1 MKKIYFV
8 RHGVTEGNDSNQFQL
23 HTIPLSEKGVRQ
35 ANLIAE
41 RLIDDKIMIDVV
53 IASSMTRAS
62 QTAGIIAKKR
72 GLKVIESKLYEEIK
86 RPSIVRG
93 KSKADKE
100 VKAIMVEIK
109 ANFAN
114 PNWKHSDE
122 ENYFLLRERAE
133 NALKFIL
140 DREEENILIVTHGS
154 FLKMMLGVIVFNDK
168 ITPEIFKR
176 MDYMFGTSNT
186 GISLVEYNDL
196 GWYVKTWNDYTH
208 LGEADLENVFLTEI
222 KRKLKL

>member
-8 RHGVTEGNDSNQFQL
+8 RHGVTEGNENNKFQL

-35 ANLIAE
+35 ANLIAQ
-41 RLIDDKIMIDVV
+41 RLLDEKINVDVI
-53 IASSMTRAS
+53 IASPMVRAS
-62 QTAGIIAKKR
+62 QTANIIAKKS
-72 GLKVIESKLYEEIK
+72 GLKVIENELYEELH

-93 KSKADKE
+93 KSKADKD
-100 VKAIMVEIK
+100 VKAIMAEVK

-114 PNWKHSDE
+114 PDWRHSDE
-122 ENYFLLRERAE
+122 ENYFLLKERAE
-133 NALKFIL
+133 KALKYIL
-140 DREEENILIVTHGS
+140 NREEENILIVTHGGI
-154 FLKMMLGVIVFNDK
+154 LKMMLSVIVFNDK

-186 GISLVEYNDL
+186 GISLVEFNDL

-208 LGEADLENVFLTEI
+208 LGEADLENIFLPEN
-222 KRKLKL
+222 KM